1 MLPGHALKMAGMGR
15 VSRRTFHPIDTLNQ
29 MHAQSSTSPDRLALT
44 EAALAAADSVWRAE
58 MHRNYGPDGVL
69 TYAFS
74 PEGQGDLGT
83 SLRRTYE
90 ARRVAV
96 ALWRHERHRAP
107 RVA

>member
-1 MLPGHALKMAGMGR
+1 M
-15 VSRRTFHPIDTLNQ
+15 NQ
-29 MHAQSSTSPDRLALT
+29 MHVQPSTSPDRLVLT
-44 EAALAAADSVWRAE
+44 EAALAAADRVWRAE
-58 MHRNYGPDGVL
+58 MRRNYGPDGVL

-107 RVA
+107 RLVT